1 MDYPDV
7 AGGQTED
14 IDVYEAIVNKRD
26 TRSFSIPAVGSLA
39 VRASS
44 NEGVTEVVRGERP
57 RRNMR
62 KLIATFM
69 ASAILVF
76 GGVACDDN
84 NNASDKIDE
93 DDTNF
98 GPGDGKDEVGPGR

>member
-1 MDYPDV
+1 
-7 AGGQTED
+7 
-14 IDVYEAIVNKRD
+14 
-26 TRSFSIPAVGSLA
+26 
-39 VRASS
+39 
-44 NEGVTEVVRGERP
+44 
-57 RRNMR
+57 MR
-62 KLIATFM
+62 KLIAAFM
-69 ASAILVF
+69 ASAILIF